1 MINLGEYNTLT
12 IARAAEAGLY
22 LSDNEGQ
29 SVLLPNKL
37 CSKEYNINDELRVF
51 VLNDSEDR
59 MIATTETP
67 KITLNHFALLKVSAL
82 TQFGAFMEWG
92 MEKELMIPFKEQKE
106 ELEEG
111 RWYVV
116 FMGLDEQT
124 DRLFGSTKLQKYLQ
138 NEELSV
144 KEGDKVEILIYKKTD
159 IGYTVIVNE
168 QHFGLVYNN
177 EIFDELN
184 VGEVTDA
191 YVKNI
196 RPDNKIDVSLQ
207 PIGYQN
213 FISQNSEDVYR
224 LLEKNKG
231 HLAVSDKSTP
241 ALIYDKFGMSK
252 KAFKKALG
260 DLYKQRKI
268 TISKD
273 GINIV

>member
-1 MINLGEYNTLT
+1 MIYLGEYNTLK
-12 IARAAEAGLY
+12 ISRSAEQGLY

-29 SVLLPNKL
+29 SVLLPNTFCPKDY
-37 CSKEYNINDELRVF
+37 EIDDELTVF

-59 MIATTETP
+59 LIATTETP

-82 TQFGAFMEWG
+82 TKFGAFMEWG
-92 MEKELMIPFKEQKE
+92 MEKELMIPFREQKD

-116 FMGLDEQT
+116 FMGLDDET

-138 NEELSV
+138 NEELTV
-144 KEGDKVEILIYKKTD
+144 KEGDKVKALVYKKTD

-168 QHFGLVYNN
+168 EHFGLVFNN

-184 VGEVTDA
+184 VGQVVDA

-196 RPDNKIDVSLQ
+196 RPDHKIDISLQ
-207 PIGYQN
+207 AIGYKN

-224 LLEKNKG
+224 LLEMNNG
-231 HLAVSDKSTP
+231 HLSVSDKSTP

-260 DLYKQRKI
+260 DLYKQHKI

-273 GINIV
+273 GINLV